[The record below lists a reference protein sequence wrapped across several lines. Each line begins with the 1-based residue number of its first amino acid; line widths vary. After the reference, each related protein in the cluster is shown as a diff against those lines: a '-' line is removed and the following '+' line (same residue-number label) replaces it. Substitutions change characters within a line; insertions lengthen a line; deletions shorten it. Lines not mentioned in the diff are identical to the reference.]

1 MRLGCNILCKKMIL
15 QIANYSFNPNL
26 GGLFRGSFCGGRGLE
41 IWYVSTHTFNSRKYT
56 FSTKN
61 TLIFLISAFFLQKII
76 IFGKNSTYTQSNSM
90 TAVLLLMKTC
100 FTNDASGIGLPDC
113 SKLAIIPKN
122 YNDVTICQ
130 HEVIVIFLTL
140 PCFSN

>member
-1 MRLGCNILCKKMIL
+1 MRQDCNILCKKMIL

-26 GGLFRGSFCGGRGLE
+26 GGLFRGSFCGGKALE
-41 IWYVSTHTFNSRKYT
+41 MWYVSTHTFNSRKYT

-90 TAVLLLMKTC
+90 TAVLLLMKIC
-100 FTNDASGIGLPDC
+100 FYERYVWNPASELLQIGHSSKKLQWRHNLPTWGHR
-113 SKLAIIPKN
+113 
-122 YNDVTICQ
+122 YFFDVAL
-130 HEVIVIFLTL
+130 FL
-140 PCFSN
+140 

>member
-1 MRLGCNILCKKMIL
+1 MRQDCNILCKKMIL

-26 GGLFRGSFCGGRGLE
+26 VGLFRGSFWGGRGLE
-41 IWYVSTHTFNSRKYT
+41 MWYVSTHTFNSRKYT

-90 TAVLLLMKTC
+90 TAVLLLMKMFHEWC
-100 FTNDASGIGLPDC
+100 VWNPASGLLQIRHNSKKLQWRHNLPTWRHC
-113 SKLAIIPKN
+113 YLF
-122 YNDVTICQ
+122 DVAL
-130 HEVIVIFLTL
+130 F
-140 PCFSN
+140 P

>member
-26 GGLFRGSFCGGRGLE
+26 GGLFRGSFWGGRGLE

-90 TAVLLLMKTC
+90 TAVLLLMKIC
-100 FTNDASGIGLPDC
+100 FYEWYVWNPASELLQIGHNSKKLQWRHNLPTWRHR
-113 SKLAIIPKN
+113 
-122 YNDVTICQ
+122 YFFDVAL
-130 HEVIVIFLTL
+130 FL
-140 PCFSN
+140 